1 MCSLLS
7 ARGRNS
13 WVSQLG
19 ALQFSLLVR
28 HSVRLEHAPVVFIQ
42 YLTGLAILES
52 IRSRTGY
59 EDVPL
64 RLKWPNDL
72 YAEVNGGK
80 ELKKVG
86 GMLVN
91 SSFAQDEFLLV
102 IGKKVSDMN
111 ASPGYKHDYRMWSQ
125 PVQPI
130 SDCVNQ

>member
-1 MCSLLS
+1 M
-7 ARGRNS
+7 
-13 WVSQLG
+13 
-19 ALQFSLLVR
+19 
-28 HSVRLEHAPVVFIQ
+28 
-42 YLTGLAILES
+42 
-52 IRSRTGY
+52 
-59 EDVPL
+59 PL